1 MNNVVLIG
9 RLVKDVE
16 SKFTQEGKAI
26 ARLTLAVNRL
36 MKKDEADFISCVAF
50 GKTAEV
56 LISYT
61 QKGTQIAIEGNI
73 RTGSYDKDGV
83 RIYTTDV
90 IIQRV
95 ELLGGKGGPATIIDK
110 VDDMVQDFGDIP
122 F

>member
-16 SKFTQEGKAI
+16 SRFTQEGKGI
-26 ARLTLAVNRL
+26 ARLTLAVNRA
-36 MKKDEADFISCVAF
+36 MKRDEADFISCVAF

-56 LISYT
+56 LINYT
-61 QKGTQIAIEGNI
+61 QKGTQIAVEGNI
-73 RTGSYDKDGV
+73 RTGSYDKDGTKV
-83 RIYTTDV
+83 YTTDV

-95 ELLGGKGGPATIIDK
+95 ELLGGKGGTTPVADK

>member
-16 SKFTQEGKAI
+16 SRFTQEGKGI
-26 ARLTLAVNRL
+26 ARLTLAVNRA

-56 LISYT
+56 LINYT
-61 QKGTQIAIEGNI
+61 QKGSQVAIEGNI
-73 RTGSYDKDGV
+73 RTGSYDKDGTKV
-83 RIYTTDV
+83 YTTDV

-95 ELLGGKGGPATIIDK
+95 ELLGGKAPATAK